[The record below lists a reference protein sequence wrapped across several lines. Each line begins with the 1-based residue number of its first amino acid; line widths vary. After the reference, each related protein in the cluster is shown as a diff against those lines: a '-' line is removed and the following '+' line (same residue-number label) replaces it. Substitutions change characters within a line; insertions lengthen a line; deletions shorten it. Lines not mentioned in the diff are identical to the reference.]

1 MIKNYTDGIAFVLEG
16 STEKIF
22 YLNLLKYFADID
34 KKIVFKKVIL
44 EEEGEIFYEWTSETK
59 KIIIKIYVVGTI
71 TQISN
76 SGKWF
81 LSKCSEKLKIPWS
94 VYLCYDTD
102 SPKADISKFYEGD
115 WKRLREV
122 INKGRT
128 KKIVD
133 LAASADIE
141 DILLYDLEGI
151 CGFLNI
157 PVPDTLT
164 GRKGKAKM
172 KALYRSC
179 GATYHEGDRAE
190 NMINAL
196 NKEKIITNAPL
207 DLQQLKKDIFGE
219 PEMN

>member
-44 EEEGEIFYEWTSETK
+44 EEEGEIFYEWTSEMK